1 MRTLDS
7 SRAAGRNCARRSSYG
22 GQAAPAVLSTA
33 VEELWASANLAFKLC
48 PMLTRGAV
56 EAIERCGSEEQ
67 KRIYLPKMVSGE
79 WTGTMNLTE
88 PQAGSDL
95 GAIRTRAVAEGEHYR
110 LFGQK
115 IFITYGDHDLT
126 ANIIHLV
133 LARVAGAPAGS
144 KGISLFIV
152 PRTLVNQDGTLG
164 ERNDVRC
171 VSIEHKLGI
180 HGSPTC
186 SLTFGDHSGAVGY
199 LVGEANR
206 GLEYMF
212 VMMNAARL
220 AVGLEG
226 YALSECAYQLALDWA
241 LKRTQGR
248 PPGLKLQTSVKL
260 APIAY
265 HSDVKRML
273 LTMKSCT
280 DAARAVTLYAA
291 LQLDLADHSLDD
303 HVRSAARARGELL
316 IPIIKGWSTE
326 LGVQLTSLGI
336 QIHGGMGY
344 VEETGA
350 AQLFRDARIAP
361 IYEGTTGI
369 QAADLIGRKI
379 ARDGGAAMLTFLAD
393 IAMELREMA
402 SDAPTILES
411 KSIVLGSVDVL
422 RKATVAMLDQTM
434 RGLEHAYAVAVP
446 YLMLAGNVI
455 GGWMMARSHLIAVD
469 RSAEDPEFY
478 ARKEQLARVL
488 FAPRASGGVCS
499 GKGCRE
505 RCSQCALRRS
515 GNSLM
520 RMTTANDSEAC
531 TSDCVSHT
539 YDHDREAMRSVL
551 ARTGDKWSVLIVV
564 LLGDGAKRFCDIK
577 RAVGGITQ
585 KVLSQTLRALERDGL
600 IKRTLVSALPARV
613 EYELTCLGRSL
624 WTRRRNRLVVG
635 SCSCAA
641 REHGARAVR

>member
-1 MRTLDS
+1 MY
-7 SRAAGRNCARRSSYG
+7 RAPLKEIRFVLRHLAGDEHLCGLRGLPGYSPDLADGVLEEAARFAEEVLEPVNRSGDRSGARWTPEGVAMPPEFIDAYARFVESGWPQLRAPHVYG
-22 GQAAPAVLSTA
+22 GQTAPAVLSTA

-88 PQAGSDL
+88 PHAGSDL
-95 GAIRTRAVAEGEHYR
+95 GAIRTRAVAEREHYR

-133 LARVAGAPAGS
+133 LARVAGAPAGT

-152 PRTLVNQDGTLG
+152 PKMLVNQDGTLG

-186 SLTFGDHSGAVGY
+186 AMSFGDRGGAVGY
-199 LVGEANR
+199 LVGEVNR

-226 YALSECAYQLALDWA
+226 YALAERAYQQALDWA

-248 PPGLKLQTSVKL
+248 PPGLKLQPGAKP

-265 HSDVKRML
+265 HPDVKRML

-280 DAARAVTLYAA
+280 DAARAVTLYGA
-291 LQLDLADHSLDD
+291 LQLDLAEHSLDQ
-303 HVRSAARARGELL
+303 HARRTARARGELL

-350 AQLFRDARIAP
+350 AQFFRDARIAS

-379 ARDGGAAMLTFLAD
+379 ARDGGAAMLLFLAD
-393 IAMELREMA
+393 MGMELRDA
-402 SDAPTILES
+402 VSDVPTVLES
-411 KSIVLGSVDVL
+411 KSVCLEAVDVL
-422 RKATVAMLDQTM
+422 RTATVVVLDHTK

-446 YLMLAGNVI
+446 YLMLAGTVI
-455 GGWMMARSHLIAVD
+455 GGWMMARSHLIAVAS
-469 RSAEDPEFY
+469 SAEDPEFY
-478 ARKEQLARVL
+478 ARKEQLARFYLQHVL
-488 FAPRASGGVCS
+488 PEASALARVV
-499 GKGCRE
+499 E
-505 RCSQCALRRS
+505 RGA
-515 GNSLM
+515 
-520 RMTTANDSEAC
+520 A
-531 TSDCVSHT
+531 
-539 YDHDREAMRSVL
+539 SVL
-551 ARTGDKWSVLIVV
+551 DAD
-564 LLGDGAKRFCDIK
+564 
-577 RAVGGITQ
+577 
-585 KVLSQTLRALERDGL
+585 
-600 IKRTLVSALPARV
+600 PAI
-613 EYELTCLGRSL
+613 L
-624 WTRRRNRLVVG
+624 
-635 SCSCAA
+635 
-641 REHGARAVR
+641 

>member
-1 MRTLDS
+1 MYRAPLKEIRFVLRHLVGDERLCGLPGLPGYSSDLADGVLDEAARFAEEVLQPINRTGDRRGARWTPEGVEMPPEFIDAYARFVESGWPQL
-7 SRAAGRNCARRSSYG
+7 RAPHPYG

-95 GAIRTRAVAEGEHYR
+95 GAIRTRAVAEGKHYR

-152 PRTLVNQDGTLG
+152 PKVLVNQDGTLG
-164 ERNDVRC
+164 EPNDVRC

-186 SLTFGDHSGAVGY
+186 ALTFGDRSGAVGY

-212 VMMNAARL
+212 VMMNTARL

-248 PPGLKLQTSVKL
+248 PPGLKLQPGAKL

-369 QAADLIGRKI
+369 QATDLIGRKI

-393 IAMELREMA
+393 IAMELRDAA
-402 SDAPTILES
+402 SDVPTILES
-411 KSIVLGSVDVL
+411 KSLCLEAVDVL
-422 RKATVAMLDQTM
+422 RKATVVMLDHTM

-478 ARKEQLARVL
+478 ARKEQLAQFYLHHVL
-488 FAPRASGGVCS
+488 PEASALAKVV
-499 GKGCRE
+499 E
-505 RCSQCALRRS
+505 RGA
-515 GNSLM
+515 
-520 RMTTANDSEAC
+520 A
-531 TSDCVSHT
+531 
-539 YDHDREAMRSVL
+539 SVL
-551 ARTGDKWSVLIVV
+551 HAD
-564 LLGDGAKRFCDIK
+564 
-577 RAVGGITQ
+577 
-585 KVLSQTLRALERDGL
+585 
-600 IKRTLVSALPARV
+600 PAI
-613 EYELTCLGRSL
+613 L
-624 WTRRRNRLVVG
+624 
-635 SCSCAA
+635 
-641 REHGARAVR
+641 

>member
-1 MRTLDS
+1 MYRAPLKEIRFVLRHLAGDGQLCGLPGLPGYSADLADGVLEEAARFAEEVLEPVNRTGDRSGARWTPAGVEMSPEFIDAYARFVESGWPQL
-7 SRAAGRNCARRSSYG
+7 RAPHVHG

-56 EAIERCGSEEQ
+56 EAIEHCGSQEQ
-67 KRIYLPKMVSGE
+67 KRTYLPKMVSGE

-95 GAIRTRAVAEGEHYR
+95 GAIRMRAVAEGEHYR

-115 IFITYGDHDLT
+115 IFITYGDHDLA

-133 LARVAGAPAGS
+133 LARVAGAPAGTR
-144 KGISLFIV
+144 GISLFIV
-152 PRTLVNQDGTLG
+152 PKMLVNQDGTLG

-186 SLTFGDHSGAVGY
+186 SLTFGDNSGAVGY
-199 LVGEANR
+199 LVGQANR

-212 VMMNAARL
+212 VMMNTARL

-248 PPGLKLQTSVKL
+248 PPGLNLQPGEKP

-265 HSDVKRML
+265 HPDVKRML

-280 DAARAVTLYAA
+280 DAARAVTLYGA
-291 LQLDLADHSLDD
+291 LQLDLAEYSLDE

-326 LGVQLTSLGI
+326 LGVRLTSLGI

-379 ARDGGAAMLTFLAD
+379 ARDGGAAMSMLLDD
-393 IAMELREMA
+393 IEVELRDAALDA
-402 SDAPTILES
+402 SAVHES
-411 KSIVLGSVDVL
+411 KSACLEAVDML
-422 RKATVAMLDQTM
+422 RTATVMVLDLNG
-434 RGLEHAYAVAVP
+434 RGPELASAVAVP
-446 YLMLAGNVI
+446 YLTLAGTVI
-455 GGWMMARSHLIAVD
+455 GGWMMARSHFIAVA
-469 RSAEDPEFY
+469 RSVEDSDFY
-478 ARKEQLARVL
+478 TRKEQLARFYLQHVL
-488 FAPRASGGVCS
+488 PEATGLARIV
-499 GKGCRE
+499 E
-505 RCSQCALRRS
+505 RGA
-515 GNSLM
+515 
-520 RMTTANDSEAC
+520 D
-531 TSDCVSHT
+531 
-539 YDHDREAMRSVL
+539 SVL
-551 ARTGDKWSVLIVV
+551 
-564 LLGDGAKRFCDIK
+564 
-577 RAVGGITQ
+577 RADPTI
-585 KVLSQTLRALERDGL
+585 L
-600 IKRTLVSALPARV
+600 
-613 EYELTCLGRSL
+613 
-624 WTRRRNRLVVG
+624 
-635 SCSCAA
+635 
-641 REHGARAVR
+641 